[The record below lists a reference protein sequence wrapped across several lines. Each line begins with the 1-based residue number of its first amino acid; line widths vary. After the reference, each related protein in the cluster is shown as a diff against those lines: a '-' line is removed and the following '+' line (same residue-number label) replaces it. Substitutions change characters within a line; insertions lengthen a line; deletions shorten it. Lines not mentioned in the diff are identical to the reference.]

1 MKKIFLAVILYSFCM
16 TGVAQT
22 VFPLYKDSI
31 PNSKPGPDEESSA
44 TDSNGIVRISKVSHP
59 TLTVYLPAPDKAS
72 GAAVIICPGGGYRIL
87 AASHEGSDVAQKLA
101 EWGITAFVLKYRLP
115 SDQTMLNKEIGP
127 IQDAQQAINV
137 VRTRAA
143 EWHIDPRKIGI
154 MGFSAGGHLAS
165 TAATHFVQHYIDVPA
180 SADLRPD
187 LLILLYPVI
196 SFSDSLTHM
205 GSRTN
210 LLGEKPDPEKVREY
224 SNELQV
230 SDNTPATFIVHAKDD
245 GGVKVQN
252 SILFADALRIHNVPV
267 EMYLYE
273 KGGHGF
279 GMNNK
284 TSDVKWMDLL
294 QKWLEQKGWLKKH
307 K

>member
-1 MKKIFLAVILYSFCM
+1 MKKIILAVTFYSLCM
-16 TGVAQT
+16 TGFAQT
-22 VFPLYKDSI
+22 VYPLYKDSI

-44 TDSNGIVRISKVSHP
+44 TDSNGVVRISKVSHP
-59 TLTVYLPAPDKAS
+59 TITVYLPAPDKAS
-72 GAAVIICPGGGYRIL
+72 GAAIIICPGGGYRIL
-87 AASHEGSDVAQKLA
+87 AASHEGSDVARKLA
-101 EWGITAFVLKYRLP
+101 DMGITAFVLKYRLP

-127 IQDAQQAINV
+127 IQDAQQAINF
-137 VRTRAA
+137 VRSRAA
-143 EWHIDPRKIGI
+143 EWNLNPQKIGI
-154 MGFSAGGHLAS
+154 MGFSAGGHVAS
-165 TAATHFVQHYIDVPA
+165 TAGTHFLQHYIDVPA
-180 SADLRPD
+180 NTNLRPD
-187 LLILLYPVI
+187 LMILLYPVI

-205 GSRTN
+205 GSRN
-210 LLGEKPDPEKVREY
+210 SLLGERPDPEKKREY

-230 SDNTPATFIVHAKDD
+230 SDNTPSTFIVHAKDD

-252 SILFADALRIHNVPV
+252 SILFAEALRIHNVPV